1 MGLMDYLNIAPP
13 ASEADKVTG
22 TPAPPPSASH
32 DKMALPDFDKAKPE
46 MSSTTNDIDFNKLI
60 REKGYYG
67 AFQSLNKKPD
77 FEGEEKRTRRAREL
91 TLLGDIANLGGQAVA
106 SSMGARRFAP
116 INSQVPQYN
125 ERLQR
130 LRDAKR
136 DYDADLNNK
145 SLSMIFRDYE
155 QKRADDTLKSQTIAK
170 QAAVDLKFKQDLTLK
185 QIDQAFQAGMLD
197 AKGRQALGMQAVKA
211 KSDKELEALKNKY
224 RLGEI
229 GAQAESGRDR
239 PIDSMMD
246 VDGKYWTRSSK
257 LTDNEAMQI
266 VQSSGLNG
274 KDLEAFTE
282 GVVKSSLGEVTNA
295 GKINWR
301 AAAAYAS
308 GNGMID
314 ATELEGRGFKRG
326 NTSANGTSSGQQGN
340 NKTGLLLPR

>member
-1 MGLMDYLNIAPP
+1 MGLMDYLSITPTL
-13 ASEADKVTG
+13 ASQANRMTG
-22 TPAPPPSASH
+22 VPAPPISASD
-32 DKMALPDFDKAKPE
+32 DKVALPNFDKANPE
-46 MSSTTNDIDFNKLI
+46 TSSPTDIDFNKLI

-77 FEGEEKRTRRAREL
+77 FDGEEKRTRRAREL
-91 TLLGDIANLGGQAVA
+91 ALLGDIANLGGQALA

-130 LRDAKR
+130 LRDAR
-136 DYDADLNNK
+136 RAYDTDFNNK
-145 SLSMIFRDYE
+145 SLSMIFKDYE
-155 QKRADDTLKSQTIAK
+155 QKRADDTLKSQSLAK
-170 QAAVDLKFKQDLTLK
+170 QAAADLKLKRDLALK

-197 AKGRQALGMQAVKA
+197 AKGKQALEMQAARA
-211 KSDKELEALKNKY
+211 KTERELQAIKHKH

-229 GAQAESGRDR
+229 GAHADSSRDK
-239 PIDSMMD
+239 PVDSMMD

-282 GVVKSSLGEVTNA
+282 GMVKSSLGEVTNA
-295 GKINWR
+295 GKVNWR
-301 AAAAYAS
+301 AAAAYAAE
-308 GNGMID
+308 NGMID

-326 NTSANGTSSGQQGN
+326 SVGKGAGYDSNTGKGKGY
-340 NKTGLLLPR
+340 